1 MKVSKKN
8 IAITGVAVS
17 LAAVM
22 LIGGGTFA
30 YLKGETDPITN
41 SFRTNQ
47 VQVSLEETTGNEYN
61 IIPGT
66 TQRKDPKV
74 TVNNTVDAYVFVEVA
89 DATEGLVRYAIADG
103 WIPLDGVP
111 NVYYRLVS
119 AAQDVKEFSVLANDE
134 VRYSKALE
142 NHDMTDGSGSLKRGI
157 DLSFNAV
164 AIQAE
169 PFADAKEAYNAKDAV
184 ITSDTDV
191 IEAAIMDGMPVVL
204 SADANVDSAVIDR
217 AGADIDLNGQELKIG
232 GTTPIVL
239 NSSKSISLK
248 DGTLVLENQ
257 NSRRVGIAICEGGN
271 LELNDVNMTATDV
284 SMVVDKGTNKAT
296 VDIIDSVI
304 TSTDNYILSTNAG
317 NPETGANVVINIKNS
332 TLIAQN
338 SDSTAVLMNVPGTLN
353 IEDSHLEANRQGLIV
368 RCGNA
373 TVKNSTVKSNVTTD
387 VIQQNSWDYYD
398 NNKWGSGNEVP
409 VAAVVVGNRGAEGA
423 ISYPH
428 DATLTSINSSFI
440 TASNRPV
447 YAAGYNGH
455 TAILNGID
463 SADVIQS
470 TGFGGNVVINS

>member
-103 WIPLDGVP
+103 WMPVDGVP

-119 AAQDVKEFSVLANDE
+119 AIQDIKEFSVLKNDE

-142 NHDMTDGSGSLKRGI
+142 NDDMTDGSGSLKRDI
-157 DLSFNAV
+157 NLTFNAV

-169 PFADAKEAYNAKDAV
+169 PFANAEEAYKAKDSI
-184 ITSDTDV
+184 ITSDADV

-204 SADANVDSAVIDR
+204 SADAKVDSAVLDR

-317 NPETGANVVINIKNS
+317 NPETGADVVINIKNS

-338 SDSTAVLMNVPGTLN
+338 SDSTAVLMNIPGTLN

-387 VIQQNSWDYYD
+387 MIQQNSWDYYD

-423 ISYPH
+423 ISYPY

-440 TASNRPV
+440 IANKLPV

-455 TAILNGID
+455 TATISGID

-470 TGFGGNVVINS
+470 TGFGGNVVIN

>member
-142 NHDMTDGSGSLKRGI
+142 NDDMTDGSGSLKTDI
-157 DLSFNAV
+157 NLTFNTV

-169 PFADAKEAYNAKDAV
+169 PFANAEEAYKAKDSI
-184 ITSDTDV
+184 ITSDADV

-204 SADANVDSAVIDR
+204 SADAKVDSAVIDR
-217 AGADIDLNGQELKIG
+217 AGADIDLNGQELKIS

-423 ISYPH
+423 ISYPY

-440 TASNRPV
+440 IANKLPV

-455 TAILNGID
+455 TATISGID

-470 TGFGGNVVINS
+470 TDFGGNVVIHS

>member
-74 TVNNTVDAYVFVEVA
+74 TVNNTVDAYVFVEIT
-89 DATEGLVRYAIADG
+89 DETDNLVDYAIADG
-103 WIPLDGVP
+103 WMPVDGVP

-119 AAQDVKEFSVLANDE
+119 AIQDIKEFSVLKNDE

-142 NHDMTDGSGSLKRGI
+142 NDDMTDGSGSLKRDI
-157 DLSFNAV
+157 NLTFNAV

-169 PFADAKEAYNAKDAV
+169 PFANAEEAYKAKDSI

-204 SADANVDSAVIDR
+204 SADAKVDSAALDR

-373 TVKNSTVKSNVTTD
+373 TVNNSTVKSNVTTD
-387 VIQQNSWDYYD
+387 MIQQNSWDYYD
-398 NNKWGSGNEVP
+398 SNKWGSGNEVP

-423 ISYPH
+423 ISYPY

-440 TASNRPV
+440 IANKLPV

-455 TAILNGID
+455 TATISGID
-463 SADVIQS
+463 SADVVQS

>member
-1 MKVSKKN
+1 MKVSKKS

-22 LIGGGTFA
+22 LVGGGTFA

-74 TVNNTVDAYVFVEVA
+74 TVNNTVDAYVFVEIT
-89 DATEGLVRYAIADG
+89 DETDNLVDYAIADG
-103 WIPLDGVP
+103 WMPLDGVP

-142 NHDMTDGSGSLKRGI
+142 NHDMTDGSGSLKRDI
-157 DLSFNAV
+157 NLTFNAV

-191 IEAAIMDGMPVVL
+191 IEAAIMDRMPVVL
-204 SADANVDSAVIDR
+204 SADASVDSAVLDR
-217 AGADIDLNGQELKIG
+217 AGADIDLNGQELKIS
-232 GTTPIVL
+232 GTTPIAL
-239 NSSKSISLK
+239 NNNKSISLK
-248 DGTLVLENQ
+248 DGTLVLDNR
-257 NSRRVGIAICEGGN
+257 NGRRVGIAIYEGGS
-271 LELNDVNMTATDV
+271 LELNDVNMTTNEV
-284 SMVVDKGTNKAT
+284 SMVVDRGTNNAT

-304 TSTDNYILSTNAG
+304 TSTDNYVLSTNAG
-317 NPETGANVVINIKNS
+317 DPETGANVVINIKNS
-332 TLIAQN
+332 TLITQI
-338 SDSTAVLMNVPGTLN
+338 SDSTAVLMNIPGTLN

-373 TVKNSTVKSNVTTD
+373 TVKNSTVKSNATTNM
-387 VIQQNSWDYYD
+387 IQQNNWDYYD
-398 NNKWGSGNEVP
+398 SNKWKSGNEVP

-440 TASNRPV
+440 TASNRHV

-455 TAILNGID
+455 TATLNGID

-470 TGFGGNVVINS
+470 TGFGGNVVIHS

>member
-17 LAAVM
+17 LAAIM
-22 LIGGGTFA
+22 LVGGGTFA

-204 SADANVDSAVIDR
+204 SADANVDSAVLDR

-317 NPETGANVVINIKNS
+317 NPETGADVVINIKNS

-423 ISYPH
+423 ISYPY

-440 TASNRPV
+440 IANKLPV

-455 TAILNGID
+455 TATISGID

>member
-74 TVNNTVDAYVFVEVA
+74 TVNNTVDAYVFVEIT
-89 DATEGLVRYAIADG
+89 DETDNLVDYAIADG

-142 NHDMTDGSGSLKRGI
+142 NHDMTDGSGYLKRDI
-157 DLSFNAV
+157 NLTFNAV

-204 SADANVDSAVIDR
+204 SADANVDSAVLDR

-232 GTTPIVL
+232 GTTPIAL
-239 NSSKSISLK
+239 NNNKSISLK
-248 DGTLVLENQ
+248 DGTLVLDNR
-257 NSRRVGIAICEGGN
+257 NGRRVGIAICEGGN

-317 NPETGANVVINIKNS
+317 NPETGADVVINIKNS

-373 TVKNSTVKSNVTTD
+373 TVNNSTVKSNVTTD
-387 VIQQNSWDYYD
+387 MIQQNSWDYYD
-398 NNKWGSGNEVP
+398 SNKWGSGNEVP

-440 TASNRPV
+440 TASNRHV

-455 TAILNGID
+455 TATLNGID

-470 TGFGGNVVINS
+470 TGFGGNVVIHS

>member
-8 IAITGVAVS
+8 IAVTGVAVS

-41 SFRTNQ
+41 SFKTNQ

-89 DATEGLVRYAIADG
+89 DATEGLVGYAIADG

-142 NHDMTDGSGSLKRGI
+142 NHDMTDGSGSLKGDI
-157 DLSFNAV
+157 NLSFNAV

-184 ITSDTDV
+184 ITSDTNV
-191 IEAAIMDGMPVVL
+191 IEAAIMDRMPVVL
-204 SADANVDSAVIDR
+204 SADANVDSAVLDR

-239 NSSKSISLK
+239 NNNKSISLK
-248 DGTLVLENQ
+248 DGTLVLDNR
-257 NSRRVGIAICEGGN
+257 NGRRVGIAIYEGGS
-271 LELNDVNMTATDV
+271 LELNDVNMTANEV
-284 SMVVDKGTNKAT
+284 SMVVDRGTNNAT

-304 TSTDNYILSTNAG
+304 TSTDNYVLSTNAG
-317 NPETGANVVINIKNS
+317 DPETGANVVINIKNS
-332 TLIAQN
+332 TLITQI
-338 SDSTAVLMNVPGTLN
+338 SDSTAVLMNIPGTLN

-373 TVKNSTVKSNVTTD
+373 TVNNSTVKSNVTTD

-423 ISYPH
+423 ISYPY

-440 TASNRPV
+440 IANKLPV

-455 TAILNGID
+455 TATINGID

-470 TGFGGNVVINS
+470 TGFGGNVVISS

>member
-17 LAAVM
+17 LAAIM
-22 LIGGGTFA
+22 LVGGGTFA
-30 YLKGETDPITN
+30 YLKGETDLITN

-142 NHDMTDGSGSLKRGI
+142 NHDMTDGSGSLKRDI
-157 DLSFNAV
+157 NLTFNAV

-169 PFADAKEAYNAKDAV
+169 PFANAEDAYKAKDSI
-184 ITSDTDV
+184 ITSDTNV

-373 TVKNSTVKSNVTTD
+373 TVNNSTVKSNVTTD

-398 NNKWGSGNEVP
+398 SNKWGSGNEVP

>member
-17 LAAVM
+17 LAAIM
-22 LIGGGTFA
+22 LVGGGTFA

-204 SADANVDSAVIDR
+204 SADANVDSAVLDR

-373 TVKNSTVKSNVTTD
+373 TVNNSTVKSNVTTD
-387 VIQQNSWDYYD
+387 MIQQNSWDYYD

-423 ISYPH
+423 ISYPY
-428 DATLTSINSSFI
+428 DATLISINSSFI
-440 TASNRPV
+440 IANKLPV

-455 TAILNGID
+455 TATISGID

-470 TGFGGNVVINS
+470 TDFGGNVVINS

>member
-47 VQVSLEETTGNEYN
+47 VLVNLEETTGNEYN

-142 NHDMTDGSGSLKRGI
+142 NHDMTDGSGSLKRDI
-157 DLSFNAV
+157 NLTFNAV

-169 PFADAKEAYNAKDAV
+169 PFANAEDAYKAKDSI

-373 TVKNSTVKSNVTTD
+373 TVNNSTVKSNITTD
-387 VIQQNSWDYYD
+387 VIQQNNWDYYD
-398 NNKWGSGNEVP
+398 SNKWGSGNEVP

-423 ISYPH
+423 NAYPH

>member
-142 NHDMTDGSGSLKRGI
+142 NDDMTDGSGSPKRDI
-157 DLSFNAV
+157 NLTFNAV

-169 PFADAKEAYNAKDAV
+169 PFANAEEAYKAKDSI
-184 ITSDTDV
+184 ITSDADV

-204 SADANVDSAVIDR
+204 SADAKVDSAALDR

-353 IEDSHLEANRQGLIV
+353 IEDSRLEANRQGLIV

-373 TVKNSTVKSNVTTD
+373 TVNNSTVKSNVTTD
-387 VIQQNSWDYYD
+387 MIQQNSWDYYD

-423 ISYPH
+423 ISYPY

-440 TASNRPV
+440 IANKLPV

-455 TAILNGID
+455 TATISGID

-470 TGFGGNVVINS
+470 TGFGGNVVIN

>member
-1 MKVSKKN
+1 MKVNKKN

-22 LIGGGTFA
+22 LVGGGTFA

-74 TVNNTVDAYVFVEVA
+74 TVNNTVDAYVFVEIT
-89 DATEGLVRYAIADG
+89 DETDSLVDYAIADG
-103 WIPLDGVP
+103 WMPLNGVP
-111 NVYYRLVS
+111 NVYYRFVS
-119 AAQDVKEFSVLANDE
+119 AAQDVKEFSVLKNDE

-142 NHDMTDGSGSLKRGI
+142 NHDMTDGSGSLKRDI
-157 DLSFNAV
+157 NLTFNAV

-169 PFADAKEAYNAKDAV
+169 PFANEEEAYKAKDSV
-184 ITSDTDV
+184 ITSDADV
-191 IEAAIMDGMPVVL
+191 IEAAIMDRMPVVL
-204 SADANVDSAVIDR
+204 SADATVDSAVLDR

-232 GTTPIVL
+232 GTTPIAL
-239 NSSKSISLK
+239 NNNKSISLK
-248 DGTLVLENQ
+248 DGTLVLDNR
-257 NSRRVGIAICEGGN
+257 NGRRVGIAIYEGGS
-271 LELNDVNMTATDV
+271 LELNDVNMTANDV
-284 SMVVDKGTNKAT
+284 SMVVDRGTNNAT

-317 NPETGANVVINIKNS
+317 DPETGANVVINIKNS
-332 TLIAQN
+332 TLIAQHL
-338 SDSTAVLMNVPGTLN
+338 DSTAVLMNVPGTLN

-373 TVKNSTVKSNVTTD
+373 TVNNSTVKSNVTTD
-387 VIQQNSWDYYD
+387 TIQQKNWDKYD
-398 NNKWGSGNEVP
+398 DNKWESGNEVP

-423 ISYPH
+423 ISYPY

-440 TASNRPV
+440 AVSNRPV

-455 TAILNGID
+455 TATLNGID
-463 SADVIQS
+463 SADVVQS
-470 TGFGGNVVINS
+470 TGFGGNVVIHS

>member
-1 MKVSKKN
+1 MKLNKKN
-8 IAITGVAVS
+8 VIVGGVAVS
-17 LAAVM
+17 LAAIM
-22 LIGGGTFA
+22 LVGGGTFA

-74 TVNNTVDAYVFVEVA
+74 TVNNTVDAYVFVEIT
-89 DATEGLVRYAIADG
+89 DETDNLVDYAIADG
-103 WIPLDGVP
+103 WMPVDGVP

-119 AAQDVKEFSVLANDE
+119 AIQDIKEFSVLKNDE

-142 NHDMTDGSGSLKRGI
+142 NHDMTDGSGSLKRDI
-157 DLSFNAV
+157 NLTFNAV

-169 PFADAKEAYNAKDAV
+169 PFANEEEAYKAKDSV
-184 ITSDTDV
+184 ITSDADV
-191 IEAAIMDGMPVVL
+191 IEAAIMDRMPVVL
-204 SADANVDSAVIDR
+204 SADANVDSAVLDR

-232 GTTPIVL
+232 GTTPIAL
-239 NSSKSISLK
+239 NNNKSISLK
-248 DGTLVLENQ
+248 DGTLVLDNR
-257 NSRRVGIAICEGGN
+257 NGRRVGIAIFEGGS
-271 LELNDVNMTATDV
+271 LELNDVNMTTNEV
-284 SMVVDKGTNKAT
+284 SMVVDRGTNNAT

-304 TSTDNYILSTNAG
+304 TSTDNYVLSTNAG
-317 NPETGANVVINIKNS
+317 DPETGANVVINIKNS
-332 TLIAQN
+332 TLITQI
-338 SDSTAVLMNVPGTLN
+338 SDSTAVLMNIPGTLN

-373 TVKNSTVKSNVTTD
+373 TVKNSTVKSNATTNM
-387 VIQQNSWDYYD
+387 IQQNNWDYYD
-398 NNKWGSGNEVP
+398 SNKWKSGNEVP

-440 TASNRPV
+440 TASNRHV

-455 TAILNGID
+455 TATLNGID

-470 TGFGGNVVINS
+470 TGFGGNVVISS

>member
-142 NHDMTDGSGSLKRGI
+142 NDDMTDGSGSLKTDI
-157 DLSFNAV
+157 NLTFNAV

-169 PFADAKEAYNAKDAV
+169 PFANAEEAYKAKDSI
-184 ITSDTDV
+184 ITSDADV

-204 SADANVDSAVIDR
+204 SADAKVDSAALDR

-353 IEDSHLEANRQGLIV
+353 IEDSRLEANRQGLIV

-373 TVKNSTVKSNVTTD
+373 TVNNSTVKSNVTTD

-423 ISYPH
+423 ISYPY

-440 TASNRPV
+440 IANKLPV

-455 TAILNGID
+455 TATISGID

-470 TGFGGNVVINS
+470 TGFGGNVVIN

>member
-17 LAAVM
+17 LAAIM
-22 LIGGGTFA
+22 LVGGGTFA

-204 SADANVDSAVIDR
+204 SADANVDSAVLDR

-271 LELNDVNMTATDV
+271 LELNDVKMTATDV

-317 NPETGANVVINIKNS
+317 NPETGADVVINIKNS

-423 ISYPH
+423 ISYPY

>member
-119 AAQDVKEFSVLANDE
+119 AAQDVKEFSVLKNDE

-142 NHDMTDGSGSLKRGI
+142 NDDMTDGSGSLKRDI
-157 DLSFNAV
+157 NLTFNAV

-169 PFADAKEAYNAKDAV
+169 PFANAEEAYKAKDSI

-204 SADANVDSAVIDR
+204 SADAKVDSAVLDR

-373 TVKNSTVKSNVTTD
+373 TVNNSTVKSNVTTD

-423 ISYPH
+423 ISYPY

-440 TASNRPV
+440 IANKLPV

-455 TAILNGID
+455 TATINGID

>member
-142 NHDMTDGSGSLKRGI
+142 NDDMTDGSGSLKRDI
-157 DLSFNAV
+157 NLTFNAV

-169 PFADAKEAYNAKDAV
+169 PFANAEEAYKAKDSI

-204 SADANVDSAVIDR
+204 SADAKVDSAVLDR

-257 NSRRVGIAICEGGN
+257 NSRRVGIAIIEGGN

-317 NPETGANVVINIKNS
+317 NPETGADVVINIKNS

-373 TVKNSTVKSNVTTD
+373 TVNNSTVKSNVTTD

-428 DATLTSINSSFI
+428 DATLTSTNSSFI
-440 TASNRPV
+440 IANKLPV

-455 TAILNGID
+455 TATINGID

>member
-142 NHDMTDGSGSLKRGI
+142 NDDMTDGSGSLKRDI
-157 DLSFNAV
+157 NLTFNAV

-169 PFADAKEAYNAKDAV
+169 PFANAEEAYKAKDAI
-184 ITSDTDV
+184 ITSDADV

-204 SADANVDSAVIDR
+204 SADAKVDSAVIDR

-317 NPETGANVVINIKNS
+317 NLETGTDVVINIKNS

-373 TVKNSTVKSNVTTD
+373 TVNNSTVKSNVTTD
-387 VIQQNSWDYYD
+387 VIQQNNWDYYD

-423 ISYPH
+423 ISYPY

-440 TASNRPV
+440 IANKLPV

-455 TAILNGID
+455 TATISGID

>member
-204 SADANVDSAVIDR
+204 SADANVDSAVLDR

-317 NPETGANVVINIKNS
+317 NPETGADVVINIKNS

-373 TVKNSTVKSNVTTD
+373 TVNNSTVKSNVTTD
-387 VIQQNSWDYYD
+387 MIQQNSWDYYD

-423 ISYPH
+423 ISYPY
-428 DATLTSINSSFI
+428 DATLISINSSFI
-440 TASNRPV
+440 IANKLPV

-455 TAILNGID
+455 TATISGID

>member
-22 LIGGGTFA
+22 LVGGGTFA

-74 TVNNTVDAYVFVEVA
+74 TVKNSVDAYVFVEIT
-89 DATEGLVRYAIADG
+89 DETDNLVDYAIADG
-103 WIPLDGVP
+103 WMPVDGVP

-119 AAQDVKEFSVLANDE
+119 AIQDIKEFSVLKNDE

-142 NHDMTDGSGSLKRGI
+142 NHDMTDGSGSLKRDI
-157 DLSFNAV
+157 NLTFNAV

-169 PFADAKEAYNAKDAV
+169 PFANEEEAYKAKDSV
-184 ITSDTDV
+184 ITSDADV
-191 IEAAIMDGMPVVL
+191 IEAAIMDRMPVVL
-204 SADANVDSAVIDR
+204 SADANVDSAVLDR

-232 GTTPIVL
+232 GTTPIAL
-239 NSSKSISLK
+239 NNNKSISLK
-248 DGTLVLENQ
+248 DGTLVLDNR
-257 NSRRVGIAICEGGN
+257 NGRRVGIAIFEGGS
-271 LELNDVNMTATDV
+271 LELNDVNMTTNEV
-284 SMVVDKGTNKAT
+284 SMVVDRGTNNAT

-304 TSTDNYILSTNAG
+304 TSTDNYVLSTNAG
-317 NPETGANVVINIKNS
+317 DPETGANVVINIKNS
-332 TLIAQN
+332 TLITQI
-338 SDSTAVLMNVPGTLN
+338 SDSTAVLMNIPGTLN

-373 TVKNSTVKSNVTTD
+373 TVKNSTVKSNATTNM
-387 VIQQNSWDYYD
+387 IQQNNWDYYD
-398 NNKWGSGNEVP
+398 SNKWKSGNEVP

-440 TASNRPV
+440 TASNRHV

-455 TAILNGID
+455 TATLNGID

-470 TGFGGNVVINS
+470 TGFGGNVVIHS

>member
-142 NHDMTDGSGSLKRGI
+142 NDDMTDGSGSLKRDI
-157 DLSFNAV
+157 NLTFNAV

-169 PFADAKEAYNAKDAV
+169 PFANAEEAYKAKDSI

-204 SADANVDSAVIDR
+204 SADAKVDSAVLDR
-217 AGADIDLNGQELKIG
+217 AGADIDLNGRELKIG

-296 VDIIDSVI
+296 VDIIDSGI

-373 TVKNSTVKSNVTTD
+373 TVNNSTVKSNVTTD

-428 DATLTSINSSFI
+428 DATLTSTNSSFI
-440 TASNRPV
+440 IANKLPV

-455 TAILNGID
+455 TATINGID

>member
-1 MKVSKKN
+1 MKVNKKN

-74 TVNNTVDAYVFVEVA
+74 TVNNTVDAYVFVEIT
-89 DATEGLVRYAIADG
+89 DETDNLVDYAIADG

-142 NHDMTDGSGSLKRGI
+142 NHDMTDGSGYLKRDI
-157 DLSFNAV
+157 NLTFNAV

-191 IEAAIMDGMPVVL
+191 IEAAIMDRMPVVL
-204 SADANVDSAVIDR
+204 SADANVDSAVLDR

-232 GTTPIVL
+232 GTTPIAL
-239 NSSKSISLK
+239 NNNKSISLK
-248 DGTLVLENQ
+248 DGTLVLDNR
-257 NSRRVGIAICEGGN
+257 NGRRVGIAIFEGGS
-271 LELNDVNMTATDV
+271 LELNDVNMTTNEV
-284 SMVVDKGTNKAT
+284 SMVVDRGTNNAT

-304 TSTDNYILSTNAG
+304 TSTDNYVLSTNAG
-317 NPETGANVVINIKNS
+317 DPETGANVVINIKNS
-332 TLIAQN
+332 TLITQI
-338 SDSTAVLMNVPGTLN
+338 SDSTAVLMNIPGTLN

-373 TVKNSTVKSNVTTD
+373 TVKNSTVKSNATTNM
-387 VIQQNSWDYYD
+387 IQQNNWDYYD
-398 NNKWGSGNEVP
+398 SNKWKSGNEVP

-440 TASNRPV
+440 TASNRHV

-455 TAILNGID
+455 TATLNGID

-470 TGFGGNVVINS
+470 TGFGGNVVIHS

>member
-41 SFRTNQ
+41 SFKTNQ

-142 NHDMTDGSGSLKRGI
+142 NHDMTDGSGSLKRDI
-157 DLSFNAV
+157 NLTFNAV

-169 PFADAKEAYNAKDAV
+169 PFANAEEAYKAKDSI
-184 ITSDTDV
+184 ITSDADV

-204 SADANVDSAVIDR
+204 SADAKVDSAVLDR
-217 AGADIDLNGQELKIG
+217 AGADIDLNGRKLKIG

-317 NPETGANVVINIKNS
+317 NPETGADVVINIKNS

-423 ISYPH
+423 ISYPY

-440 TASNRPV
+440 IANKLPV

-455 TAILNGID
+455 TATISGID

>member
-74 TVNNTVDAYVFVEVA
+74 TVNNTVDAYVFVEIT
-89 DATEGLVRYAIADG
+89 DETDNLVDYAIADG
-103 WIPLDGVP
+103 WMPLNGVP
-111 NVYYRLVS
+111 NVYYRFVS

-142 NHDMTDGSGSLKRGI
+142 NHDMTDGSGSLKRDI
-157 DLSFNAV
+157 NLTFNAV

-169 PFADAKEAYNAKDAV
+169 PFANEEEAYKAKDSV
-184 ITSDTDV
+184 ITSDADV
-191 IEAAIMDGMPVVL
+191 IEAAIMDRMPVVL
-204 SADANVDSAVIDR
+204 SADANVDSAVLDR

-232 GTTPIVL
+232 GTTPIAL
-239 NSSKSISLK
+239 NNNKSISLK
-248 DGTLVLENQ
+248 DGTLVLDNR
-257 NSRRVGIAICEGGN
+257 NGRRVGIAIFEGGS
-271 LELNDVNMTATDV
+271 LELNDVNMTTNEV
-284 SMVVDKGTNKAT
+284 SMVVDRGTNNAT

-304 TSTDNYILSTNAG
+304 TSTDNYVLSTNAG
-317 NPETGANVVINIKNS
+317 DPETGANVVINIKNS
-332 TLIAQN
+332 TLITQI
-338 SDSTAVLMNVPGTLN
+338 SDSTAVLMNIPGTLN

-373 TVKNSTVKSNVTTD
+373 TVKNSTVKSNATTNM
-387 VIQQNSWDYYD
+387 IQQNNWDYYD
-398 NNKWGSGNEVP
+398 SNKWKSGNEVP

-440 TASNRPV
+440 TASNRHV

-455 TAILNGID
+455 TATLNGID

-470 TGFGGNVVINS
+470 TGFGGNVVIHS

>member
-41 SFRTNQ
+41 NFSANQ
-47 VQVSLEETTGNEYN
+47 VSVELEESTGRNYN

-74 TVNNTVDAYVFVEVA
+74 TVKNSVDAYVFVEIT
-89 DATEGLVRYAIADG
+89 DETDNLVDYAIADG
-103 WIPLDGVP
+103 WMPVDGVP

-142 NHDMTDGSGSLKRGI
+142 NHDMTDGSGSLKRDI
-157 DLSFNAV
+157 NLTFNAV

-169 PFADAKEAYNAKDAV
+169 PFANEEEAYKAKDSV
-184 ITSDTDV
+184 ITSDADV
-191 IEAAIMDGMPVVL
+191 IEAAIMDRMPVVL
-204 SADANVDSAVIDR
+204 SADANVDSAVLDR
-217 AGADIDLNGQELKIG
+217 AGADIDLNGQELRIG
-232 GTTPIVL
+232 GTTPIAL
-239 NSSKSISLK
+239 NNNKSISLK
-248 DGTLVLENQ
+248 DGTLVLDNR
-257 NSRRVGIAICEGGN
+257 NGRRVGIAIFEGGS
-271 LELNDVNMTATDV
+271 LELNDVNMTTNEV
-284 SMVVDKGTNKAT
+284 SMVVDRGTNNAT

-304 TSTDNYILSTNAG
+304 TSTDNYVLSTNAG
-317 NPETGANVVINIKNS
+317 DPETGANVVINIKNS
-332 TLIAQN
+332 TLITQI
-338 SDSTAVLMNVPGTLN
+338 SDSTAVLMNIPGTLN

-373 TVKNSTVKSNVTTD
+373 TVKNSTVKSNATTD
-387 VIQQNSWDYYD
+387 VIQQNNWDYYD
-398 NNKWGSGNEVP
+398 SNKWKSGNEVP

-455 TAILNGID
+455 TATISGID

>member
-1 MKVSKKN
+1 MKVNKKN

-22 LIGGGTFA
+22 LVGGGTFA

-89 DATEGLVRYAIADG
+89 DATEGLVDYAIADG
-103 WIPLDGVP
+103 WMPLNGVP
-111 NVYYRLVS
+111 NVYYRFVS

-142 NHDMTDGSGSLKRGI
+142 NDDMTDGSGSLKGDI
-157 DLSFNAV
+157 NLSFNAV

-191 IEAAIMDGMPVVL
+191 IEAAIMDRMPVVL
-204 SADANVDSAVIDR
+204 SADAKVDSAALDR

-304 TSTDNYILSTNAG
+304 TSTDNYVLSTNAG
-317 NPETGANVVINIKNS
+317 NPETGADVVINIKNS

-423 ISYPH
+423 ISYPY

-455 TAILNGID
+455 TATISGID

>member
-142 NHDMTDGSGSLKRGI
+142 NDDMTDGSGSLKRDI
-157 DLSFNAV
+157 NLTFNAV

-169 PFADAKEAYNAKDAV
+169 PFANAEEAYKAKDSI

-204 SADANVDSAVIDR
+204 SADAKVDSAALDR

-317 NPETGANVVINIKNS
+317 NPETGADVVINIKNS

-373 TVKNSTVKSNVTTD
+373 TVNNSTVKSNVTTD
-387 VIQQNSWDYYD
+387 MIQQNSWDYYD
-398 NNKWGSGNEVP
+398 SNKWGSGNEVP

-423 ISYPH
+423 ISYPY

-440 TASNRPV
+440 IANKLPV

-455 TAILNGID
+455 TATISGID
-463 SADVIQS
+463 SANVVQS
-470 TGFGGNVVINS
+470 TGFGGNVVIN

>member
-142 NHDMTDGSGSLKRGI
+142 NDDMTDGSGSLKTDI
-157 DLSFNAV
+157 NLTFNAV

-169 PFADAKEAYNAKDAV
+169 PFANAEEAYKAKDSI
-184 ITSDTDV
+184 ITSDADV

-204 SADANVDSAVIDR
+204 SADAKVDSAVLDR

-373 TVKNSTVKSNVTTD
+373 TVKSSTVKSNVTTD

-398 NNKWGSGNEVP
+398 SNKWGSGNEVP

-423 ISYPH
+423 ISYPY

-440 TASNRPV
+440 IANNLPV

-455 TAILNGID
+455 TATISGID

-470 TGFGGNVVINS
+470 TGFGGNVVIHS

>member
-1 MKVSKKN
+1 MKVNKKN

-22 LIGGGTFA
+22 LVGGGTFA

-169 PFADAKEAYNAKDAV
+169 PFADAKEAYKAKDSI

-204 SADANVDSAVIDR
+204 SADANVDSAVLDR

-317 NPETGANVVINIKNS
+317 NPETGADVVINIKNS

-373 TVKNSTVKSNVTTD
+373 TVNNSTVKSNVTTD
-387 VIQQNSWDYYD
+387 MIQQNSWDYYD

-455 TAILNGID
+455 TAILNGIN

-470 TGFGGNVVINS
+470 TDFGGNVVINS

>member
-1 MKVSKKN
+1 MKVSKKS

-22 LIGGGTFA
+22 LVGGGTFA

-74 TVNNTVDAYVFVEVA
+74 TVNNTVDAYVFVEIT
-89 DATEGLVRYAIADG
+89 DETDNLVDYAIADG
-103 WIPLDGVP
+103 WISLDGVP
-111 NVYYRLVS
+111 NVYYRFVS

-142 NHDMTDGSGSLKRGI
+142 NHDMTDGSGSLKRDI
-157 DLSFNAV
+157 NLTFNAV

-169 PFADAKEAYNAKDAV
+169 PFANEEEAYKAKDSV
-184 ITSDTDV
+184 ITSDADV
-191 IEAAIMDGMPVVL
+191 IEAAIMDRMPVVL
-204 SADANVDSAVIDR
+204 SADANVDSAVLDR

-232 GTTPIVL
+232 GTTPIAL
-239 NSSKSISLK
+239 NNNKSISLK
-248 DGTLVLENQ
+248 DGTLVLDNR
-257 NSRRVGIAICEGGN
+257 NGRRVGIAIFEGGS
-271 LELNDVNMTATDV
+271 LELNDVNMTTNEV
-284 SMVVDKGTNKAT
+284 SMVVDRGTNNAT

-304 TSTDNYILSTNAG
+304 TSTDNYVLSTNAG
-317 NPETGANVVINIKNS
+317 DPETGANVVINIKNS
-332 TLIAQN
+332 TLISQI
-338 SDSTAVLMNVPGTLN
+338 SDSTAVLMNIPGTLN

-373 TVKNSTVKSNVTTD
+373 TVNNSTVKSNATTD
-387 VIQQNSWDYYD
+387 TIQQNNWDYYD
-398 NNKWGSGNEVP
+398 SNKWKSGNEVP

-440 TASNRPV
+440 TASNRHV

-455 TAILNGID
+455 TATLNGID

-470 TGFGGNVVINS
+470 TGFGGNVVIHS

>member
-22 LIGGGTFA
+22 LVGGGTFA

-142 NHDMTDGSGSLKRGI
+142 NDDMTDGSGSLKRDI
-157 DLSFNAV
+157 NLTFNAV

-169 PFADAKEAYNAKDAV
+169 PFANAEEAYKAKDSI

-204 SADANVDSAVIDR
+204 SADAKVDSAALDR

-373 TVKNSTVKSNVTTD
+373 TVNNSTVKSNVTTD
-387 VIQQNSWDYYD
+387 VIQQNNWDYYD

-423 ISYPH
+423 ISYPY

-440 TASNRPV
+440 IANKLPV

-455 TAILNGID
+455 TATISGID

-470 TGFGGNVVINS
+470 TGFGGNVVIN

>member
-142 NHDMTDGSGSLKRGI
+142 NDDMTDGSGSLKTDI
-157 DLSFNAV
+157 NLTFNAV

-169 PFADAKEAYNAKDAV
+169 PFANAEEAYKAKDSI
-184 ITSDTDV
+184 ITSDADV

-204 SADANVDSAVIDR
+204 SADAKVDSAVLDR

-257 NSRRVGIAICEGGN
+257 NSRRVGIAIIEGGN

-423 ISYPH
+423 ISYPY

-440 TASNRPV
+440 IANKLPV

-455 TAILNGID
+455 TATIRGID

-470 TGFGGNVVINS
+470 TGFGGNVVISS

>member
-17 LAAVM
+17 LAAIM
-22 LIGGGTFA
+22 LVGGGTFA

-204 SADANVDSAVIDR
+204 SADANVDSAVLDR

-271 LELNDVNMTATDV
+271 LELNDVKMTATDV

-317 NPETGANVVINIKNS
+317 NPETGADVVINIKNS

-409 VAAVVVGNRGAEGA
+409 VAAVVVGNRGAKGA
-423 ISYPH
+423 ISYPY

-440 TASNRPV
+440 IANKLPV

-455 TAILNGID
+455 TATISGID

>member
-1 MKVSKKN
+1 MKLNKKN
-8 IAITGVAVS
+8 VIVGGVAVS
-17 LAAVM
+17 LAAIM
-22 LIGGGTFA
+22 LVGGGTFA

-103 WIPLDGVP
+103 WMLLDGVP
-111 NVYYRLVS
+111 NVYYRFVS

-142 NHDMTDGSGSLKRGI
+142 NDDMTDGSGSLKRGI

-184 ITSDTDV
+184 ITSDADV
-191 IEAAIMDGMPVVL
+191 IEAAIMDRMPVVL
-204 SADANVDSAVIDR
+204 SANANVDSAVLDR

-317 NPETGANVVINIKNS
+317 NPETGADVVINIKNS

-338 SDSTAVLMNVPGTLN
+338 STAVLMNVPGTLN

-373 TVKNSTVKSNVTTD
+373 TVNNSTVKSNVTTD

-423 ISYPH
+423 ISYPY

-440 TASNRPV
+440 IANKHPV

-455 TAILNGID
+455 TATINGID

-470 TGFGGNVVINS
+470 TGFGGNVAINS

>member
-1 MKVSKKN
+1 MKLNKKN
-8 IAITGVAVS
+8 VIVGGVAVS

-74 TVNNTVDAYVFVEVA
+74 TVKNSVDAYVFVEIT
-89 DATEGLVRYAIADG
+89 DETDNLVDYAIADG
-103 WIPLDGVP
+103 WMPLNGVP
-111 NVYYRLVS
+111 NVYYRFVS
-119 AAQDVKEFSVLANDE
+119 AAQDVKEFSVLKNDE

-142 NHDMTDGSGSLKRGI
+142 NHDMTDGSGSLKRDI
-157 DLSFNAV
+157 NLTFNAV

-169 PFADAKEAYNAKDAV
+169 PFANEEEAYKAKDSV
-184 ITSDTDV
+184 ITSDADV
-191 IEAAIMDGMPVVL
+191 IEAAIMDRMPVVL
-204 SADANVDSAVIDR
+204 SADANVDSAVLDR

-232 GTTPIVL
+232 GTTPIAL
-239 NSSKSISLK
+239 NNNKSISLK
-248 DGTLVLENQ
+248 DGTLVLDNR
-257 NSRRVGIAICEGGN
+257 NGRRVGIAIFEGGS
-271 LELNDVNMTATDV
+271 LELNDVNMTTNEV
-284 SMVVDKGTNKAT
+284 SMVVDRGTNNAT

-304 TSTDNYILSTNAG
+304 TSTDNYVLSTNAG
-317 NPETGANVVINIKNS
+317 DPETGANVVINIKNS
-332 TLIAQN
+332 TLITQI
-338 SDSTAVLMNVPGTLN
+338 SDSTAVLMNIPGTLN

-373 TVKNSTVKSNVTTD
+373 TVKNSTVKSNATTNM
-387 VIQQNSWDYYD
+387 IQQNNWDYYD
-398 NNKWGSGNEVP
+398 SNKWKSGNEVP

-440 TASNRPV
+440 TASNRHV

-455 TAILNGID
+455 TATLNGID

>member
-103 WIPLDGVP
+103 WIQLDGVP
-111 NVYYRLVS
+111 NVYYRFVS

-142 NHDMTDGSGSLKRGI
+142 NDDMTDGSGSLKRDI
-157 DLSFNAV
+157 NLTFNAV

-184 ITSDTDV
+184 ITSDADV
-191 IEAAIMDGMPVVL
+191 IEAAIMDRMPVVL
-204 SADANVDSAVIDR
+204 SADASVDSAVLDR
-217 AGADIDLNGQELKIG
+217 AGADIDLNGQELRIG
-232 GTTPIVL
+232 GTTPIAL
-239 NSSKSISLK
+239 NSNKSISLK
-248 DGTLVLENQ
+248 DGTLVLDNQ
-257 NSRRVGIAICEGGN
+257 NRRRVGIAIYEGGS
-271 LELNDVNMTATDV
+271 LELNDVNMTAYDV
-284 SMVVDKGTNKAT
+284 SMVVDRGTNNAT

-317 NPETGANVVINIKNS
+317 DPETGANVVINIKNS
-332 TLIAQN
+332 TLIAQHL
-338 SDSTAVLMNVPGTLN
+338 DSTAVLMNIPGTLN
-353 IEDSHLEANRQGLIV
+353 IEDSRLEANRQGLIV

-373 TVKNSTVKSNVTTD
+373 TVNNSTVKSNITTD
-387 VIQQNSWDYYD
+387 TIQQKNWDKYD
-398 NNKWGSGNEVP
+398 DDNWGSGNEVP

-440 TASNRPV
+440 IANNLPV

-455 TAILNGID
+455 TATLNGID

-470 TGFGGNVVINS
+470 TGFGGNVVIHS

>member
-1 MKVSKKN
+1 MKVNKKN

-22 LIGGGTFA
+22 LVGGGTFA

-74 TVNNTVDAYVFVEVA
+74 TVNNTVDAYVFVEIT
-89 DATEGLVRYAIADG
+89 DETDNLVDYAIADG

-142 NHDMTDGSGSLKRGI
+142 NHDMTDGSGSLKRDI
-157 DLSFNAV
+157 NLTFNAV

-191 IEAAIMDGMPVVL
+191 IEAAIMDRMPVVL
-204 SADANVDSAVIDR
+204 SADANVDSAVLDR

-232 GTTPIVL
+232 GTTPIAL
-239 NSSKSISLK
+239 NNNKSISLK
-248 DGTLVLENQ
+248 DGTLVLDNR
-257 NSRRVGIAICEGGN
+257 NGRRVGIAIFEGGS
-271 LELNDVNMTATDV
+271 LELNDVNMTTNEV
-284 SMVVDKGTNKAT
+284 SMVVDRGTNNAT

-304 TSTDNYILSTNAG
+304 TSTDNYVLSTNAG
-317 NPETGANVVINIKNS
+317 DPETGANVVINIKNS
-332 TLIAQN
+332 TLISQI
-338 SDSTAVLMNVPGTLN
+338 SDSTAVLMNIPGTLN

-373 TVKNSTVKSNVTTD
+373 TVKNSTVKSNATTNM
-387 VIQQNSWDYYD
+387 IQQNNWDYYD
-398 NNKWGSGNEVP
+398 SNKWKSGNEVP

-440 TASNRPV
+440 TASNRHV

-455 TAILNGID
+455 TATLNGID

>member
-119 AAQDVKEFSVLANDE
+119 AIQDIKEFSVLKNDE

-142 NHDMTDGSGSLKRGI
+142 NDDMTDGSGSLKRDI
-157 DLSFNAV
+157 NLTFNAV

-169 PFADAKEAYNAKDAV
+169 PFANAEEAYKAKDSI

-204 SADANVDSAVIDR
+204 SADAKVDSAALDR

-373 TVKNSTVKSNVTTD
+373 TVNNSTVKSNVTTD

-440 TASNRPV
+440 IANKLPV

-455 TAILNGID
+455 TATISGID
-463 SADVIQS
+463 SANVVQS